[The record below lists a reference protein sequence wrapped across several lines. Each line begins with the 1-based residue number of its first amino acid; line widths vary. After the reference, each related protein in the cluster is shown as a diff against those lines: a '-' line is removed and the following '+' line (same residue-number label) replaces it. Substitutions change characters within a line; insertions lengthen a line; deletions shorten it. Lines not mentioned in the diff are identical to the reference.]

1 MLNWIQQGIA
11 TALINHTMDYDSGD
25 TVTYEQAS
33 RCEWFTQFVNR
44 VANNFKQG
52 QIGVLIYKMIDM
64 VK

>member
-1 MLNWIQQGIA
+1 
-11 TALINHTMDYDSGD
+11 MDYDSGD
-25 TVTYEQAS
+25 NVTYEQAS